1 MYFSIRFFLRVLIKT
16 IYFRPLFSYPLGLNC
31 MCNRRSVTKIEYDT
45 NLRQPICTA
54 LNCTNTVE
62 CNIQLFA
69 PLLRSTES
77 CGLQHLIEVIS
88 TSPPSK
94 SIQIQ
99 RIPAKSIDKNSTSNT
114 TCMSYEKNSQH
125 IPFECVDPK
134 NYVRFKDYCIP
145 NYLIKDFLNYNQ
157 FKVATAHPSST
168 TNANNLFEDLEYLLF
183 FCQTMKMIDYC
194 EHVANLCVL
203 TVYNLDKFSPCN
215 IFYTTQTTVVNT
227 GSESYQTK
235 LVPFLFYA
243 KGRSTTDDLEK
254 IIDYRYRYMKDD
266 SNQYSDEY
274 NMYGPYSV
282 SCKRKNIFEIYPIII
297 IFSEK

>member
-1 MYFSIRFFLRVLIKT
+1 
-16 IYFRPLFSYPLGLNC
+16 

-54 LNCTNTVE
+54 LNCTNAVE

-77 CGLQHLIEVIS
+77 CGLHHLIEVIS
-88 TSPPSK
+88 ASPPSK

-99 RIPAKSIDKNSTSNT
+99 RIPSKSIDKNQTSNI
-114 TCMSYEKNSQH
+114 TCISTERNTQH

-134 NYVRFKDYCIP
+134 NYVRFQDYCIP
-145 NYLIKDFLNYNQ
+145 NYLMKDFLNYKQ
-157 FKVATAHPSST
+157 FKETNKHPSSAKN
-168 TNANNLFEDLEYLLF
+168 TNNFFENLEYLLF

-194 EHVANLCVL
+194 EQVANLCVL
-203 TVYNLDKFSPCN
+203 TIYNLDKFSPCN
-215 IFYTTQTTVVNT
+215 IFYTTQTTVINA

-243 KGRSTTDDLEK
+243 KGRSTTDDLDK
-254 IIDYRYRYMKDD
+254 VIDYRYRYMKYD
-266 SNQYSDEY
+266 SNHYSEEY
-274 NMYGPYSV
+274 EMYAPYSV
-282 SCKRKNIFEIYPIII
+282 SCKIHSINQ
-297 IFSEK
+297 